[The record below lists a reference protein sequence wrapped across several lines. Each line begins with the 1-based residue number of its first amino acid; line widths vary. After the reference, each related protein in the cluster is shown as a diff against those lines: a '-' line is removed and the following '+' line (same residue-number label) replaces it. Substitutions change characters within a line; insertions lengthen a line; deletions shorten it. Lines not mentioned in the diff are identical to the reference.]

1 MTHLEKQPSMQKIKF
16 WLKVISLLL
25 LWGAVLP
32 RFVKAQSIGQYVVG
46 TTGQNLSGGGYAIDF
61 TLGEPVPQTF
71 SKDQTLPQ
79 GFQQV
84 WLVATPVYDI
94 EAEDWALR
102 VFPNPTVGLLHI
114 ETESAAKIELFDLD
128 GRQLQAMELKP
139 GTGEINLGQLP
150 AGTYFL
156 NLRQTQQDGIKT
168 FKIQKV
174 Q

>member
-1 MTHLEKQPSMQKIKF
+1 MQKIKF
-16 WLKVISLLL
+16 WLKIISLFL
-25 LWGAVLP
+25 LWGVLMP
-32 RFVKAQSIGQYVVG
+32 RFVKAQTIDRFAVATAGQ
-46 TTGQNLSGGGYAIDF
+46 TLASGGYTMDF
-61 TLGEPVPQTF
+61 TFGEPVAQTF
-71 SKDQTLPQ
+71 NNGETLTQ

-84 WLVATPVYDI
+84 WLVTTPVYDI

-114 ETESAAKIELFDLD
+114 ETEAEAKAELFDLE
-128 GRQLQAMELKP
+128 GRQLQVAELNP
-139 GTGEINLGQLP
+139 GTSEMNLALLP

-156 NLRQTQQDGIKT
+156 NIRQTQKDGIKT